1 MGMTPKEHYLK
12 AEKILEGVDRGFEFA
27 EPSWTPEQYAT
38 FTAVGRLDIE
48 RAKLHIELGHS
59 EYLAHDHPDR
69 NA

>member
-1 MGMTPKEHYLK
+1 MTPKEHYLE
-12 AEKILEGVDRGFEFA
+12 AEKLLEALDQECKLLSIWTA
-27 EPSWTPEQYAT
+27 EQHAM
-38 FTAVGRLDIE
+38 FTAMGRLDIE